1 MICDSCRRQV
11 EYVRASFWLG
21 DARVCRE
28 CFAEWY
34 DPDNDHGGTDDAASI
49 GNFVRLKHGLPPL
62 AAALALSLAIMTSTA
77 YASRHCLDYAEAART
92 WPARLL
98 AKDGDGCWTYDHH
111 PPPAEAPAS
120 MPDTVMPV
128 REPMLMDR
136 WPDENLLWV
145 ELRDLEPEPVAQAQ
159 PVVATR
165 HVALLVSLVL
175 ATVSVV
181 TVATGWWKGSI
192 RDQAAWWPRQAGP
205 KGANVRI
212 GPLASRPHR

>member
-1 MICDSCRRQV
+1 
-11 EYVRASFWLG
+11 
-21 DARVCRE
+21 
-28 CFAEWY
+28 
-34 DPDNDHGGTDDAASI
+34 
-49 GNFVRLKHGLPPL
+49 
-62 AAALALSLAIMTSTA
+62 
-77 YASRHCLDYAEAART
+77 
-92 WPARLL
+92 
-98 AKDGDGCWTYDHH
+98 
-111 PPPAEAPAS
+111 

-181 TVATGWWKGSI
+181 TVATGWWKGTN
-192 RDQAAWWPRQAGP
+192 
-205 KGANVRI
+205 ANVRI